1 MKTHVDLELDGTT
14 YRLVPSPAA
23 LLEIAEKVGDPMHM
37 TIDMGLAARAP
48 STARVFGVLRVALQ
62 ASGHALSDE
71 DANALLFRKGVGHL
85 YEPYGEFLG
94 ALVNGG
100 TVPEPSPGNRQ
111 ERRAGKATARRSS
124 GRRSSPDSGA

>member
-1 MKTHVDLELDGTT
+1 MKTHVDLELEGTT

-48 STARVFGVLRVALQ
+48 ATARVFGVLRVALQ
-62 ASGHALSDE
+62 ASGYALSDE
-71 DANALLFRKGVGHL
+71 EANGLLFAKGVGHL

-100 TVPEPSPGNRQ
+100 MVPEPTPGNRP
-111 ERRAGKATARRSS
+111 ERRAAKATARRSS
-124 GRRSSPDSGA
+124 GRRSSPGSGV